1 MLHVRYIDK
10 IFMIWKCTKA
20 ELISILSIWS
30 ISTRKI
36 TYLDLMLH
44 KDENN
49 IQRTLYCKPTDEQVF
64 VHAKSKHLRS
74 LKNSIPH
81 SHVLRL
87 KTIYLTTTE
96 YDKNCASII

>member
-64 VHAKSKHLRS
+64 VHAKSKHPRS

-87 KTIYLTTTE
+87 KIICWTTAE